1 MGLTATQ
8 KPQVFFLE
16 KPDKPQLAER
26 LLTKNQGNTAPLHHL
41 LPVTLHL
48 NLHPLSPGDKAP
60 NCGTACMPTFARTL
74 SLTCTISHKHFSLDK
89 SSDWPRDWTVYICSL
104 SSLYLVVFTAR
115 LSQRITQRI
124 SLLSSAWSETSCN
137 TSLHLVF
144 TLCFT
149 GRCSSSMA
157 PTQPL
162 FSQLGQVLLYRI
174 CSKEPA
180 ALATNRNV
188 FSVRTTISKRES
200 CIFSILR
207 RFNDFLRSWRDSR
220 LFFRYRLNLLSF
232 LRTVTR

>member
-26 LLTKNQGNTAPLHHL
+26 LLTKNQGNAAPLHHL

-60 NCGTACMPTFARTL
+60 HCGTACMPTFARTL
-74 SLTCTISHKHFSLDK
+74 SLTCTISHKPFSLDK

-137 TSLHLVF
+137 TSLSIWFSHFVSQAAVVAAWHQHSHFFHSLVK
-144 TLCFT
+144 CFST
-149 GRCSSSMA
+149 
-157 PTQPL
+157 
-162 FSQLGQVLLYRI
+162 
-174 CSKEPA
+174 
-180 ALATNRNV
+180 
-188 FSVRTTISKRES
+188 ES
-200 CIFSILR
+200 A
-207 RFNDFLRSWRDSR
+207 LRSQQH
-220 LFFRYRLNLLSF
+220 
-232 LRTVTR
+232 